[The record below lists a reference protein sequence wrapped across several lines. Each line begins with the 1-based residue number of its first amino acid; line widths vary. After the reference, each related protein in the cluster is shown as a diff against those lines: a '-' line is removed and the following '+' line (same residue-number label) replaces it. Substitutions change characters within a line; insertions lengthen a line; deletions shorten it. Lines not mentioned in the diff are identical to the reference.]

1 MYIITAISFKF
12 SKVPKILSIFG
23 WKYLKGQKVNQEG
36 DEVSK
41 GYLKCDFCGR
51 NALISAYK
59 TQIGR
64 MQNLNETNETPE
76 NSQRIFIPIFDPLQ
90 EHKYYCKWGKP
101 QPSDLKKEYG
111 WSICVEM
118 LRYAALTE
126 GKEIKDTKWSQEESK
141 THENMEEEKAHASI
155 LAEQTKFKLEIMNK
169 LQELRNLKEKT
180 FKRCED
186 IIKSSDKLG
195 FKESKKYSAM
205 IQDHRIKLD
214 DLIQELDLKVD
225 PEKKIKQV

>member
-1 MYIITAISFKF
+1 
-12 SKVPKILSIFG
+12 
-23 WKYLKGQKVNQEG
+23 
-36 DEVSK
+36 
-41 GYLKCDFCGR
+41 
-51 NALISAYK
+51 
-59 TQIGR
+59 
-64 MQNLNETNETPE
+64 MQNLDEVDEKSE
-76 NSQRIFIPIFDPLQ
+76 NLEEGFQPIFDPLQ

-101 QPSDLKKEYG
+101 RPLNAKKEYG

-126 GKEIKDTKWSQEESK
+126 GKEARDGRLNEEEEKTQENIED
-141 THENMEEEKAHASI
+141 EKAHASI
-155 LAEQTKFKLEIMNK
+155 LAEQTKFKLEILNK

-180 FKRCED
+180 FKKCEG

-205 IQDHRIKLD
+205 IQDHRTKLD

-225 PEKKIKQV
+225 PEKKIKQN